1 MAKIS
6 VMVDTD
12 TDELTVEVNGQSLDN
27 VTDVD
32 IDVYDDSPSVSIT
45 QIERG
50 EDLTRYMVTRAST
63 DSNKTIYESEK
74 AKSART
80 AEETI
85 AQYVVAQRQKKVE
98 KNKNF

>member
-1 MAKIS
+1 MAKINIS
-6 VMVDTD
+6 ID
-12 TDELTVEVNGQSLDN
+12 TDEDSMSVDVNGETLSN
-27 VTDVD
+27 VTSVCVD
-32 IDVYDDSPSVSIT
+32 TYDDSPSISIT
-45 QIERG
+45 QVEKNDDI
-50 EDLTRYMVTRAST
+50 TKYMVTRAST
-63 DSNKTIYESEK
+63 NANKTIYESEK